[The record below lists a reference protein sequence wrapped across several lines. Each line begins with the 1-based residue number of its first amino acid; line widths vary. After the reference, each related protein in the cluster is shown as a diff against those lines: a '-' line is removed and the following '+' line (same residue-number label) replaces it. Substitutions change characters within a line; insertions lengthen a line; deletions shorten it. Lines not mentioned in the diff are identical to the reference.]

1 MTAPRVK
8 DLIPIPPLE
17 DTRRLLVVQAHPD
30 DADIGA
36 GATIAKLAAKGTDIT
51 LLTVTDG
58 RVGYPDASVSPQ
70 EIARMRHWEA
80 REAAHTLGI
89 TNQLLWLDFPD
100 GGNLALSEVRAGI
113 TRAIRQVQ
121 PDTVM
126 VMDPWLMY
134 EAHSDHR
141 CTGLATAEACLLAGF
156 PHFCPADLEAG
167 IKPHQPSVV
176 AFYGTSRPNTF
187 IDVTDTWDTK
197 MAAIMKHESQF
208 PEESREIFSAYTTAK
223 ARELAE
229 GRGFELAE
237 AFKVVTHIHLHFNVD
252 TEHY

>member
-1 MTAPRVK
+1 MTTPRVK
-8 DLIPIPPLE
+8 DLIPIPALE
-17 DTRRLLVVQAHPD
+17 ESRRLLVVQAHPD

-36 GATIAKLAAKGTDIT
+36 GATIAKLAASGVDIT

-58 RVGYPDASVSPQ
+58 GVGYLDASVSPQ
-70 EIARMRHWEA
+70 EVARMRHREA
-80 REAAHTLGI
+80 QEAAHTLGI
-89 TNQLLWLDFPD
+89 TNPLLWLDFPD
-100 GGNLALSEVRAGI
+100 GGSLPLFEVRAGI
-113 TRAIRQVQ
+113 TRAIRQTK

-126 VMDPWLMY
+126 VMDPWLLY

-141 CTGLATAEACLLAGF
+141 CVGLATAEACLLANF
-156 PHFCPADLEAG
+156 SHFCPQDLEAG
-167 IKPHQPSVV
+167 IGPHQVNAV
-176 AFYGTSRPNTF
+176 AFYGTARPNTF
-187 IDVTDTWDTK
+187 IDVTDTWNTK

-208 PEESREIFSAYTTAK
+208 PEESREIFTAYMTAK

-252 TEHY
+252 TEQY